1 MTDLQRDFIHNG
13 GTYMVLGG
21 AEGFPSSDIIRVQTS
36 MISAAR
42 IPHHLTLR
50 LKELDFKVVLQYD
63 ITDKKMLSHL
73 LKSEKLRM
81 AEYYGLLLQIVST
94 LEESKLYMLQPD
106 KYNLNE
112 DYIFVE
118 GTLQIGSLYL
128 TYIPVLNT
136 ESASVGAS
144 LSLLI
149 TRLMTAVSELQG
161 NGVQRLLHY
170 VADDGF
176 TLLGL
181 RRMLLSLLTEDG
193 EQAVSHEQRRVI
205 SPPMV
210 ATIQQPSIE
219 SRSQRFAEDHEIHTA
234 SSQVHDGRL
243 AMNQGERRPVKK
255 EMGPSNYQ
263 MERSLPTRMN
273 DRDESEM
280 EEDLERN
287 SAIRTYLMVGY
298 ILISALLWKF
308 LFMNNPSKVML
319 LVSIVLT
326 VSLGIL
332 TWLGWKGKLRLR
344 SEDDQQEPLDH
355 SLSMF
360 DSVELVVDP
369 SLAKK
374 RNTPFQVE
382 RLTGFF
388 AGSTDTDKMSDKQ
401 KEKEEMKQ
409 LREKWTFPDSPNL
422 GSMEP
427 LWEREQAQVAS
438 FHMDEQE
445 GDYYAQLGHRTEM
458 LSSSRTQATV
468 LLKPEI
474 SLDKLDK
481 LSSGGSPQLRSYL
494 ERREEGQ
501 VMSEGRPLEV
511 IDLHCPHFIIG
522 RSADVAQFIEEM
534 PGASR
539 AHVELSRVSAG
550 GYVIKDL
557 GSKNGTLLNKQ
568 SMVSYKEYALQDGD
582 VFTIIRG
589 EYTYRSATYS
599 GNNSSKS

>member
-1 MTDLQRDFIHNG
+1 MQRDFIHNG

-21 AEGFPSSDIIRVQTS
+21 AEGFPSSHIIRVQTN

-106 KYNLNE
+106 KYNLHE

-128 TYIPVLNT
+128 TYIPVLNM
-136 ESASVGAS
+136 ESVSVGAS
-144 LSLLI
+144 LSHLI

-161 NGVQRLLHY
+161 NGVQRLLQY
-170 VADDGF
+170 VTEDGF

-181 RRMLLSLLTEDG
+181 RRMLLNLLAEDG
-193 EQAVSHEQRRVI
+193 EYSVSHEQRRI
-205 SPPMV
+205 NSPPIV
-210 ATIQQPSIE
+210 STQPSIE
-219 SRSQRFAEDHEIHTA
+219 SHSQRFTLDREIHT
-234 SSQVHDGRL
+234 SPSNQVVDDRWSV
-243 AMNQGERRPVKK
+243 NQVERRPVKK
-255 EMGPSNYQ
+255 GMELSHHQ
-263 MERSLPTRMN
+263 MERPSSTRMN
-273 DRDESEM
+273 EHDESEM
-280 EEDLERN
+280 EEDSERN
-287 SAIRTYLMVGY
+287 SAIRTYLMVSY
-298 ILISALLWKF
+298 ILVSALLWKF
-308 LFMNNPSKVML
+308 LYMNNPSKVML

-326 VSLGIL
+326 ISLGIL
-332 TWLGWKGKLRLR
+332 TWMGWRGKLRLR
-344 SEDDQQEPLDH
+344 SGADQEEPLHH

-360 DSVELVVDP
+360 DSGELVDSSPV
-369 SLAKK
+369 KK
-374 RNTPFQVE
+374 RSTPFQVE

-388 AGSTDTDKMSDKQ
+388 GGSPKEKGKDKQ
-401 KEKEEMKQ
+401 KEQERDEMKL

-422 GSMEP
+422 GSKEP
-427 LWEREQAQVAS
+427 VWEREPEHITS
-438 FHMDEQE
+438 LHKEEPE
-445 GDYYAQLGHRTEM
+445 GDYYAQLSHRTEM

-474 SLDKLDK
+474 QIDKVSSLR
-481 LSSGGSPQLRSYL
+481 SPQPCSYL

-501 VMSEGRPLEV
+501 DSPEGKPLEL
-511 IDLHCPHFIIG
+511 IELHCPHFIIG
-522 RSADVAQFIEEM
+522 RSTDVAQFVEEM
-534 PGASR
+534 PGTSR
-539 AHVELSRVSAG
+539 AHVELSRVSGG

-557 GSKNGTLLNKQ
+557 GSKNGTILNKQ
-568 SMVSYKEYALQDGD
+568 SMVSYKEYTLQDGD
-582 VFTIIRG
+582 VFTIVRG
-589 EYTYRSATYS
+589 EYTYRSA
-599 GNNSSKS
+599 

>member
-1 MTDLQRDFIHNG
+1 
-13 GTYMVLGG
+13 MVLGG
-21 AEGFPSSDIIRVQTS
+21 AEGIPSSHIIRVQTS

-50 LKELDFKVVLQYD
+50 LKELDFKVILQYD

-106 KYNLNE
+106 KYNLHE

-128 TYIPVLNT
+128 TYVPVLNVEVT
-136 ESASVGAS
+136 SVGAS
-144 LSLLI
+144 LSHLI
-149 TRLMTAVSELQG
+149 TKLMTAVSELQG

-170 VADDGF
+170 VADEGY

-181 RRMLLSLLTEDG
+181 RTMLLNLLVEDG
-193 EQAVSHEQRRVI
+193 ELSSSHEQRHI
-205 SPPMV
+205 SSPPI
-210 ATIQQPSIE
+210 APIPNSIE
-219 SRSQRFAEDHEIHTA
+219 NQSRRFAVDREILTG
-234 SSQVHDGRL
+234 SRQVIDDRL
-243 AMNQGERRPVKK
+243 TLNQVERRLMKNEL
-255 EMGPSNYQ
+255 EMSHHQ
-263 MERSLPTRMN
+263 MERPSSIRMN
-273 DRDESEM
+273 EHDESEV
-280 EEDLERN
+280 EEDSERD
-287 SAIRTYLMVGY
+287 SAIRTYLIVGY
-298 ILISALLWKF
+298 LLVSALLWK
-308 LFMNNPSKVML
+308 LLYMNNPSKVML

-332 TWLGWKGKLRLR
+332 TWMGWRGKLRLR
-344 SEDDQQEPLDH
+344 SGDDREEPLNNA
-355 SLSMF
+355 LSMF
-360 DSVELVVDP
+360 DSGELVDVSP
-369 SLAKK
+369 TKK

-388 AGSTDTDKMSDKQ
+388 GVFPKDKGSDKQ

-422 GSMEP
+422 GSREP
-427 LWEREQAQVAS
+427 LWERESEQVAS
-438 FHMDEQE
+438 LHTEEHE
-445 GDYYAQLGHRTEM
+445 GDYYAQLGHRTEI
-458 LSSSRTQATV
+458 LSSSLIQATV
-468 LLKPEI
+468 LLKPETPVDKGS
-474 SLDKLDK
+474 SL
-481 LSSGGSPQLRSYL
+481 GSPQPRSYL

-501 VMSEGRPLEV
+501 VVPEGKPLAL

-522 RSADVAQFIEEM
+522 RSTDVAQFVEEM

-539 AHVELSRVSAG
+539 AHVELSRVSGG

-568 SMVSYKEYALQDGD
+568 PMVSYKEYALQDGD
-582 VFTIIRG
+582 VFTIVRG
-589 EYTYRSATYS
+589 EYTYRTA
-599 GNNSSKS
+599 